1 MERNRNHAHRDK
13 GYEVEGTAVRKI
25 KLAVYEEPEEYGEAA
40 PERDQANRGGGTG
53 HKRRAAAGL
62 VRPKRKK
69 KAKRS
74 AGSRRAVGYG
84 YAEEAAEP
92 ARRKGRTGYA
102 AAPAPEKRRRRQPER
117 YREPEQPPRL
127 APRSAAPAINLFS
140 MLVLTA
146 AIGLTFFTCFS
157 YLQVQAD
164 IHTLES
170 RTAALVKKTS
180 NLADKNN
187 NTELAITNSIDLAE
201 IQEIAMEE
209 LGMVYPYNNQM
220 ISFEAGKSGYVR
232 QYGELAGNEQESLI
246 ELLFRMLF
254 ARRVPLPE
262 EEGE

>member
-13 GYEVEGTAVRKI
+13 EYEVEGTAVRKI

-92 ARRKGRTGYA
+92 ARRKRGTGYA
-102 AAPAPEKRRRRQPER
+102 AAPEKRRRRQPER

-127 APRSAAPAINLFS
+127 APRSAAPAINFFS

-164 IHTLES
+164 IHTLKS
-170 RTAALVKKTS
+170 RTAALVEKTS